1 MAFIDLHTYKSYS
14 FSRLFALQL
23 SKEWKTNKEAQST
36 KNGKSVS
43 ETLIYGQIYQCV
55 HNNLFI
61 SFISFF
67 PPICVFNY
75 LLRNQ
80 LNYRLKKYW
89 CWKINF
95 EDFPIWHSS
104 NVGIIFG
111 EELDENNR
119 SYFIENPRRKFS
131 NSHVTWELCISFS
144 FRGQDW
150 LSTASCPL

>member
-1 MAFIDLHTYKSYS
+1 MKN
-14 FSRLFALQL
+14 
-23 SKEWKTNKEAQST
+23 SKRIKKHSKR
-36 KNGKSVS
+36 KNVS

-55 HNNLFI
+55 HKNNLFII

-95 EDFPIWHSS
+95 EDFSIWHTS

-119 SYFIENPRRKFS
+119 SYFIENERRKYS
-131 NSHVTWELCISFS
+131 NSHVTWEFCIPFS
-144 FRGQDW
+144 FRSQDW
-150 LSTASCPL
+150 LSTASCSL